1 MQVQPRASDKAPMA
15 DAVMAERVAQGD
27 TDALK
32 ALVKKYNQRL
42 YRTARAILGDEAE
55 AEDVVQEAYLIAY
68 RAMAGFR
75 GEAKLSTWLIRIVA
89 NEALARQ
96 RTRTRRAAVIPL
108 DGSSHEIDAVH
119 E

>member
-1 MQVQPRASDKAPMA
+1 MQVHSRPSDKTPMT
-15 DAVMAERVAQGD
+15 DEVMAERVALGD

-32 ALVKKYNQRL
+32 TLGEKYNQRL

-55 AEDVVQEAYLIAY
+55 AEDVVQEAYLVAY
-68 RAMAGFR
+68 RAMGGFR

-96 RTRTRRAAVIPL
+96 RKRTRRAAVIPL
-108 DGSSHEIDAVH
+108 DSGSREIESVQ
-119 E
+119 